1 MTLRRRNEVA
11 LPFVFI
17 DILSTT
23 VYVGTY
29 IECLLRVLSDE
40 QRGIWVKLTGTN
52 LSSLYHIICLILI
65 KILSLSIKG
74 R

>member
-40 QRGIWVKLTGTN
+40 QRGIWVKLTWVQ
-52 LSSLYHIICLILI
+52 I
-65 KILSLSIKG
+65 
-74 R
+74 